1 MLTFSQPVETTALK
15 CKKGVSVVKA
25 MAAKGI
31 EQRHLFLLSQNV
43 VLRVIDNGLGLTT
56 TAQKNLPKQDR
67 VQNDTLQ
74 VKLGT
79 AKDTPTETMSLM
91 LDLPPKETTQEM
103 EQFKL

>member
-15 CKKGVSVVKA
+15 CKKGLSVVKA

-56 TAQKNLPKQDR
+56 MAQKNLLKLDR

-91 LDLPPKETTQEM
+91 LDLPPMETTQEM